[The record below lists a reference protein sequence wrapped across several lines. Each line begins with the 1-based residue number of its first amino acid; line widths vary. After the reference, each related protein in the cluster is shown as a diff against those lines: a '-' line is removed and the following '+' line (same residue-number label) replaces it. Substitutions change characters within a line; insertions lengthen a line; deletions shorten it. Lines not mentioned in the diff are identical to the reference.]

1 MLRYA
6 GKQSSSITDEA
17 VTHFLFCKG
26 IKTKDLEFEVLFTM
40 SVLLHE
46 KSKLLFFTFFSQTY
60 LHGFENYFLISVEYS
75 VEPYYF

>member
-1 MLRYA
+1 
-6 GKQSSSITDEA
+6 
-17 VTHFLFCKG
+17 
-26 IKTKDLEFEVLFTM
+26 M